1 MARKPQTDPTNRFG
15 DGAPKP
21 KPRTN
26 QSNIKQWLS
35 PYIDKADLDWL
46 ESNVDSM
53 PEYVFGFLSE
63 LPVGYTLSS
72 KFDPTSDRWLTTC
85 ICSAGDDPNE
95 GIALTARGASRID
108 SLYTLAY
115 LAAGK
120 LEWNWTAQS
129 LGGSGRFG

>member
-1 MARKPQTDPTNRFG
+1 MARSSKSGDSNRFG
-15 DGAPKP
+15 DAPQKP
-21 KPRTN
+21 KSGYN

-35 PYIDKADLDWL
+35 PYLDKADLNWL

-53 PEYVFGFLSE
+53 SEYVFSFLSE

-72 KFDPTSDRWLTTC
+72 KFDNNTDRWLTTC
-85 ICSAGDDPNE
+85 ICSAGDDPNN
-95 GIALTARGASRID
+95 GIALTARGATRID

-120 LEWNWTAQS
+120 LEWNWVQS
-129 LGGSGRFG
+129 LLGGNGRFG